1 METLVLTL
9 HIIACLVL
17 IVLVLL
23 QSGKEG
29 MGVIFGG
36 GSSSLFGGSG
46 AGGLLVKITALAA
59 AIFLTTSLGYNYL
72 NKSGRNDDGS
82 VMDALV
88 IDTQGQ
94 GAENASP
101 QAPAGLLVDDKEDK
115 GAAPDFSVKES
126 SEAAAPAQM
135 PPAAASNQTQ

>member
-9 HIIACLVL
+9 HIIACVVL

-46 AGGLLVKITALAA
+46 AGGLLVKITAFAA
-59 AIFLTTSLGYNYL
+59 AIFLTTSLGFNYL
-72 NKSGRNDDGS
+72 IKSPKGDGGS
-82 VMDALV
+82 VMDSVLV
-88 IDTQGQ
+88 AP
-94 GAENASP
+94 AETANATP
-101 QAPAGLLVDDKEDK
+101 PAGLLLEEK
-115 GAAPDFSVKES
+115 GGTPDFSVKES
-126 SEAAAPAQM
+126 SEAAPANTS
-135 PPAAASNQTQ
+135 PEAASNQTQ

>member
-46 AGGLLVKITALAA
+46 AGGLLVKITAMAA

-82 VMDALV
+82 VMDAAIV
-88 IDTQGQ
+88 STQG
-94 GAENASP
+94 APENATMP
-101 QAPAGLLVDDKEDK
+101 PAGLLIEEK

-126 SEAAAPAQM
+126 SEAAAPAPM